1 MKNIKMFLA
10 GLLFPLMGIAQPGMA
25 DCLETYP
32 APAGVEMK
40 QDFEVKVR
48 VPGGEWQPVPTYAVK
63 VDRVADARHHVD
75 KRMYQNT
82 LHLLCA
88 SQQMRCNQVSD

>member
-1 MKNIKMFLA
+1 MKISNLFW
-10 GLLFPLMGIAQPGMA
+10 GYVLLPLVGMAQSGVA

-63 VDRVADARHHVD
+63 VDRVAQARHNV
-75 KRMYQNT
+75 QNIG
-82 LHLLCA
+82 
-88 SQQMRCNQVSD
+88 

>member
-1 MKNIKMFLA
+1 MKIRNLFW
-10 GLLFPLMGIAQPGMA
+10 GYVLLPLVGMAQPGVT
-25 DCLETYP
+25 DRLETYP

-63 VDRVADARHHVD
+63 VDRVAQARHNVQHIG
-75 KRMYQNT
+75 
-82 LHLLCA
+82 
-88 SQQMRCNQVSD
+88 